1 MTLSVT
7 ERALESEAELLISKA
22 NHGKLTS
29 LLYILYVKKQH
40 GFKNV
45 LFLGVVFGD
54 SALQIFKA
62 MLNNIFIFIVKL
74 FLLFIQ
80 SAAVIGVCMSVYY
93 AVVCSESLLAPQTV
107 SLDLTSKRLSLAESE
122 FYTALFFG
130 SSSEI
135 SGIEMQG

>member
-7 ERALESEAELLISKA
+7 ERTLESEAELLISKA

-62 MLNNIFIFIVKL
+62 MLNIFIFIVKL
-74 FLLFIQ
+74 FKIVYSKCCCNWCLYVCLLCCGLQ
-80 SAAVIGVCMSVYY
+80 
-93 AVVCSESLLAPQTV
+93 
-107 SLDLTSKRLSLAESE
+107 
-122 FYTALFFG
+122 
-130 SSSEI
+130 
-135 SGIEMQG
+135 